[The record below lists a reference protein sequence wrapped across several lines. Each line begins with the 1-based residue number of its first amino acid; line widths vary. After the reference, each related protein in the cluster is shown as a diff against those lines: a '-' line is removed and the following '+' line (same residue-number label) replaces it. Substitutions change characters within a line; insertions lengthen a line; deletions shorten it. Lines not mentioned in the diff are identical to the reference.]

1 MQKTF
6 PKKIESV
13 NLTKIHSSMFWLLAI
28 GLLLSLC
35 SCTSAGSEPD
45 GTKTQEETETFIES
59 QLNLK
64 LTVPTEWNKISI
76 LVVGK
81 DEQTPANNSATENG
95 ILLFRLFERRAYET
109 AIHDNVGCVWSLYA
123 LSSEAFQKVYGED
136 AQTSEILGIA
146 DYAIGTDEKYI
157 YLLILPTDVQWLEND
172 SVSENQYATLCTESQ
187 QVLESFLN
195 DNGITLNLDCPDS
208 AVFSSSKSAHAISN

>member
-1 MQKTF
+1 MQKTS

-95 ILLFRLFERRAYET
+95 ILLFRLFERRAYCF
-109 AIHDNVGCVWSLYA
+109 HSN
-123 LSSEAFQKVYGED
+123 
-136 AQTSEILGIA
+136 
-146 DYAIGTDEKYI
+146 
-157 YLLILPTDVQWLEND
+157 
-172 SVSENQYATLCTESQ
+172 
-187 QVLESFLN
+187 LN
-195 DNGITLNLDCPDS
+195 F
-208 AVFSSSKSAHAISN
+208 ASNERCLASRH